1 MREIIDLIE
10 IKTERGL
17 RVTEAMARLMNNPD
31 FQLLHEKLKDEL
43 HRLDVENRI
52 EDDGTLFKQYQGA
65 CQTLYAIISQCEKA
79 KTYI

>member
-1 MREIIDLIE
+1 MREILDLIE

-52 EDDGTLFKQYQGA
+52 EEDGTLFKQYQGA
-65 CQTLYAIISQCEKA
+65 CQTLAAIISQCKEA

>member
-1 MREIIDLIE
+1 MRDILNLIE
-10 IKTERGL
+10 VKTEQGQ

-52 EDDGTLFKQYQGA
+52 ECDGTLFRQYQGA
-65 CQTLYAIISQCEKA
+65 CQALDAIINQCGDA
-79 KTYI
+79 NNYT

>member
-65 CQTLYAIISQCEKA
+65 CQTLDAIISQCEKA

>member
-1 MREIIDLIE
+1 MREILDLIE